1 MTRRHLIIDCQGSA
15 MAATLDGVCE
25 GAKAALLIVSGGNEV
40 RSGAWGGQAWLAAQI
55 AGASVPVLRFDRR
68 GVGDSEGDNAT
79 YRDAGA
85 DIAAAMAFLREAVP
99 GARIIAM
106 GNCDAASAL
115 MLSAGAGADGLILCN
130 PWTIEGEDEGA
141 SQEARAGAQV
151 ASLRAHYRSRL
162 TNPAALLRLL
172 SGKVSLRGLLGSALA
187 MMRRKPAATP
197 DDLAGRMRAGLA
209 RFGGPVSI
217 LIAGR
222 DRTAQV
228 FLGVWDASDARIRRC
243 ESAGHSFVEEE
254 AKAWLVERVLEGVKG

>member
-1 MTRRHLIIDCQGSA
+1 MIRCHLTIDCDGSA

-25 GAKAALLIVSGGNEV
+25 GARAALLIVSGGNEL

-55 AGASVPVLRFDRR
+55 AEAGFPVLRFDRR
-68 GVGDSEGDNAT
+68 GVGDSEGTNAT

-85 DIAAAMAFLREAVP
+85 DIAAAIAYLRNVVS
-99 GARIIAM
+99 GARIVAM

-115 MLSAGAGADGLILCN
+115 MLNAGAGADGLIACN

-141 SQEARAGAQV
+141 NQEARAGAQV
-151 ASLRAHYRSRL
+151 ASLRAHYRARL

-172 SGKVSLRGLLGSALA
+172 SGKVSLRGLLGSVMA
-187 MMRRKPAATP
+187 MARRKPAAAP
-197 DDLAGRMRAGLA
+197 NDLAGRMAAGLA

-228 FLGVWDASDARIRRC
+228 FMGVWDGRDTRIRRC

-254 AKAWLVERVLEGVKG
+254 ARVWLVERVLEGLKG